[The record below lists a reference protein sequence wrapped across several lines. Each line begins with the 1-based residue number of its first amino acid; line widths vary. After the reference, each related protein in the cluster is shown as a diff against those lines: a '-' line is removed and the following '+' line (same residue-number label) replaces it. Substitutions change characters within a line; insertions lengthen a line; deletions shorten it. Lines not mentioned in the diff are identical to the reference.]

1 MDAPAPG
8 SKSLAPLPPRA
19 RDGEALPSPPMSDA
33 DVPDRP
39 HADLRRLVAQCLPGA
54 TLLDARPF
62 HVDDADVRDAATT
75 KGEGYGEPLRVRV
88 READGR
94 ESTLVFHTAKP
105 DVFGHDR
112 RADRAAEMLLAW
124 DTFGAIPRHVAAL
137 DVGAVTRGGASLV
150 SLRDAGEFYLVTRY
164 AEGRL
169 YADELRRVARDAAAT
184 EDDLRHAES
193 LARYLA
199 ALHAE
204 RLDGPARYV
213 RAVRD
218 LVGSGEGIFG
228 IIDGYPAD
236 VPMAP
241 PARLEALERAAVA
254 WRWRLK
260 PRAHRLRRTH
270 GDFHPFNV
278 VIDAAG
284 EPALLDASRGCA
296 GDPADDVCCMAIN
309 YVFFAVEHPAAW
321 RAAMGPLWRRFWG
334 AYLAAAGDDG
344 LLDVAAP
351 FLAWRGLVVCNPAW
365 YPNVSPEARDRVLSF
380 VERTLAAERFD
391 PASAEALFP

>member
-1 MDAPAPG
+1 MTTAP
-8 SKSLAPLPPRA
+8 PP
-19 RDGEALPSPPMSDA
+19 PT
-33 DVPDRP
+33 
-39 HADLRRLVAQCLPGA
+39 DLRQIVAQCLPGA
-54 TLLDARPF
+54 ELLDARPF
-62 HVDDADVRDAATT
+62 RIDDADVHDDATT

-88 READGR
+88 RERDGR
-94 ESTLVFHTAKP
+94 LSTLVFHTAKP

-124 DTFGAIPRHVAAL
+124 DTFGAIPRHVEAL
-137 DVGAVTRGGASLV
+137 DVGAVRRDGKGLV

-164 AEGRL
+164 AAGTL
-169 YADELRRVARDAAAT
+169 YADELRRIARDAAAT
-184 EDDLRHAES
+184 ADDLRHAEA

-199 ALHAE
+199 TLHAE
-204 RLDGPARYV
+204 RVDGDARYL
-213 RAVRD
+213 RAARD

-228 IIDGYPAD
+228 MIDGYPAD

-241 PARLEALERAAVA
+241 PSRLEALERSAVA

-260 PRAHRLRRTH
+260 SRTARLRRTH

-284 EPALLDASRGCA
+284 EPVLLDASRGCA

-321 RAAMGPLWRRFWG
+321 APAMGPLWRRFWDT
-334 AYLAAAGDDG
+334 YLRASGDDEI
-344 LLDVAAP
+344 LSVAAP
-351 FLAWRGLVVCNPAW
+351 FLAWRALVVCNPAW
-365 YPNVSPEARDRVLSF
+365 YPHVAPEARDKVLRF
-380 VERTLAAERFD
+380 VEGALAAERFD

>member
-1 MDAPAPG
+1 MTSPDP
-8 SKSLAPLPPRA
+8 SIAPLQ
-19 RDGEALPSPPMSDA
+19 
-33 DVPDRP
+33 
-39 HADLRRLVAQCLPGA
+39 RLVAQCLPGA
-54 TLLDARPF
+54 ELLDARPF
-62 HVDDADVRDAATT
+62 RVDDADVQDDATT
-75 KGEGYGEPLRVRV
+75 KGGGYGEPLRVRV
-88 READGR
+88 KESDGR
-94 ESTLVFHTAKP
+94 TSTLVFHTAKP

-124 DTFGAIPRHVAAL
+124 DTFGAIPRHVEAL
-137 DVGAVTRGGASLV
+137 DVGAVLRDGSGLV

-169 YADELRRVARDAAAT
+169 YADELRRVARDAVAT
-184 EDDLRHAES
+184 ADDLRHAAT

-199 ALHAE
+199 ELHTG
-204 RLDGPARYV
+204 RVDGDARYL
-213 RAVRD
+213 RAARD

-228 IIDGYPAD
+228 MVDGYPPD

-241 PARLEALERAAVA
+241 PSRLEALERSAVA

-260 PRAHRLRRTH
+260 SRVSRLRRTH

-284 EPALLDASRGCA
+284 EPVLLDASRGCA

-321 RAAMGPLWRRFWG
+321 RGAMGPLWRTFWD
-334 AYLAAAGDDG
+334 AYLTASGDDE
-344 LLDVAAP
+344 LLAVAAP

-365 YPNVSPEARDRVLSF
+365 YPHVSADARDRVLGF
-380 VERTLAAERFD
+380 VERALAAERFD

>member
-1 MDAPAPG
+1 M
-8 SKSLAPLPPRA
+8 S
-19 RDGEALPSPPMSDA
+19 AL
-33 DVPDRP
+33 
-39 HADLRRLVAQCLPGA
+39 HAELRRLVAQSLPAAELLEVRALGA
-54 TLLDARPF
+54 
-62 HVDDADVRDAATT
+62 DDAALRDAGTT
-75 KGEGYGEPLRVRV
+75 KGGGYGEPLRMRV
-88 READGR
+88 REPDGR
-94 ESTLVFHTAKP
+94 ESTLVFHTAKA

-124 DTFGAIPRHVAAL
+124 DTFADIPRHVAAV
-137 DVGAVTRGGASLV
+137 DVGAVARDGSGLV

-169 YADELRRVARDAAAT
+169 YADELRRVARDAVATADDVAHAAG
-184 EDDLRHAES
+184 

-199 ALHAE
+199 SLHAE
-204 RLDGPARYV
+204 RVAGPARYT

-228 IIDGYPAD
+228 IIDGYPPE

-241 PARLEALERAAVA
+241 PSRLEALERAAVA

-260 PRAHRLRRTH
+260 GRAERLRRTH

-284 EPALLDASRGCA
+284 EPVLLDASRGGA
-296 GDPADDVCCMAIN
+296 GDPADDVCCLAIN
-309 YVFFAVEHPAAW
+309 YVFFAVEHPGAW
-321 RAAMGPLWRRFWG
+321 RAAMAPLWRRFWET
-334 AYLAAAGDDG
+334 YLAAAGDDG
-344 LLDVAAP
+344 LLAAAPP

-365 YPNVSPEARDRVLSF
+365 YPMVSPAARDRVLGL
-380 VERTLAAERFD
+380 VERALASERFD